1 VTMSDKSNTG
11 KGFTFVNAGTVVTG
25 ELLVENDLSVEGSVK
40 GTIRATGTVSI
51 HVQGTVEGEIQA
63 ASAKIGGK
71 VTGNVTASDRVVLE
85 NKAVLVG
92 DLRTREL
99 IIQEGAVFHGKCDMQ
114 PGHSS
119 GARA

>member
-1 VTMSDKSNTG
+1 MSDKSNNG

-51 HVQGTVEGEIQA
+51 HVQGSVEGEIQA

-71 VTGNVTASDRVVLE
+71 VNGNVTASDRVILE
-85 NKAVLVG
+85 SKAVLIG
-92 DLRTREL
+92 DLRTKEL
-99 IIQEGAVFHGKCDMQ
+99 VIQEGAVFHGKCDMQ
-114 PGHSS
+114 AGRSS
-119 GARA
+119 PANS